1 MKQGISLFSFSE
13 NTDVRWMFEHAK
25 KAGYDGVE
33 PVLSESGY
41 LNPQTPEK
49 DVLAMKRMAD
59 DMGLEIPSV
68 GVWSLWQN
76 NLVSDSEK
84 TRQKA
89 FGIVQKQIEAAHLLG
104 AKTILVVPGY
114 VGCNFVEHPEK
125 IRYDIAYERA
135 QDALSR
141 LAPEAQLALKM
152 SGIASSFPHWKLGG
166 SWMRS
171 APTMSVCIWMSVMP
185 CISATR
191 NNGSRSSAT
200 ASKSY
205 ICLTIALIRQAL
217 ALS

>member
-89 FGIVQKQIEAAHLLG
+89 FGIVQKQIESLRVPSGGKNDSGCSRLCRLQFCRAPRKIPG
-104 AKTILVVPGY
+104 TILPMS
-114 VGCNFVEHPEK
+114 
-125 IRYDIAYERA
+125 ER
-135 QDALSR
+135 
-141 LAPEAQLALKM
+141 KT
-152 SGIASSFPHWKLGG
+152 H
-166 SWMRS
+166 
-171 APTMSVCIWMSVMP
+171 
-185 CISATR
+185 
-191 NNGSRSSAT
+191 
-200 ASKSY
+200 
-205 ICLTIALIRQAL
+205 
-217 ALS
+217 

>member
-68 GVWSLWQN
+68 GVWSLWQY

-89 FGIVQKQIEAAHLLG
+89 FGIVQKQIEAAYLLG

-141 LAPEAQLALKM
+141 LAPEA
-152 SGIASSFPHWKLGG
+152 GIGAFVDLFAGDVDFPAVAKAIAGIG
-166 SWMRS
+166 YDD
-171 APTMSVCIWMSVMP
+171 
-185 CISATR
+185 
-191 NNGSRSSAT
+191 
-200 ASKSY
+200 Y
-205 ICLTIALIRQAL
+205 ITLEMLPNYKQFPEVSLYADKYAMNKIIEMIHL
-217 ALS
+217 

>member
-89 FGIVQKQIEAAHLLG
+89 FGIVQKQIEAAYLLG
-104 AKTILVVPGY
+104 AKTILVVPG
-114 VGCNFVEHPEK
+114 
-125 IRYDIAYERA
+125 
-135 QDALSR
+135 
-141 LAPEAQLALKM
+141 
-152 SGIASSFPHWKLGG
+152 
-166 SWMRS
+166 
-171 APTMSVCIWMSVMP
+171 MSVAI
-185 CISATR
+185 
-191 NNGSRSSAT
+191 
-200 ASKSY
+200 
-205 ICLTIALIRQAL
+205 L
-217 ALS
+217 

>member
-84 TRQKA
+84 TRKKA
-89 FGIVQKQIEAAHLLG
+89 FGIVQKQIEAAYLLG

-114 VGCNFVEHPEK
+114 VG
-125 IRYDIAYERA
+125 
-135 QDALSR
+135 
-141 LAPEAQLALKM
+141 
-152 SGIASSFPHWKLGG
+152 
-166 SWMRS
+166 
-171 APTMSVCIWMSVMP
+171 
-185 CISATR
+185 
-191 NNGSRSSAT
+191 
-200 ASKSY
+200 
-205 ICLTIALIRQAL
+205 
-217 ALS
+217 

>member
-76 NLVSDSEK
+76 NLVSDSE
-84 TRQKA
+84 R
-89 FGIVQKQIEAAHLLG
+89 
-104 AKTILVVPGY
+104 PG
-114 VGCNFVEHPEK
+114 K
-125 IRYDIAYERA
+125 KRL
-135 QDALSR
+135 ALYKSRSR
-141 LAPEAQLALKM
+141 LRTFWGLKRFWL
-152 SGIASSFPHWKLGG
+152 FPV
-166 SWMRS
+166 
-171 APTMSVCIWMSVMP
+171 MSVAI
-185 CISATR
+185 
-191 NNGSRSSAT
+191 
-200 ASKSY
+200 
-205 ICLTIALIRQAL
+205 L
-217 ALS
+217 